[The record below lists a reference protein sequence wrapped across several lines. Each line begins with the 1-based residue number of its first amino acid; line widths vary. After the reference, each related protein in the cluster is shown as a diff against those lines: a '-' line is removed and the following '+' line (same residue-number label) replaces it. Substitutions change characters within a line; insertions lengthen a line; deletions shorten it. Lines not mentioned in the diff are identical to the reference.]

1 MCVYVLLLLYMYV
14 WFCLLSDED
23 CEADSFV
30 GQGPSGEAPP
40 FGGGPPVQGAGSGT
54 PGNATFFQGAP
65 SGGSDPF
72 AQVGHFPPPQPL
84 PPTFSQSQA
93 SSAPTQ
99 PPPPG
104 ASSFLSGPSPPS
116 GPSQTGSPASV
127 AASPSTWTPPPSAG
141 SCLSVNYSPYWIKCL
156 SLSSLSL
163 SLSLWIYINNAY
175 NLISIHQ

>member
-104 ASSFLSGPSPPS
+104 ATSFLSGPSPPS

-163 SLSLWIYINNAY
+163 SLSLSLDIYK
-175 NLISIHQ
+175 